1 MHTIGKILK
10 TIREERGLQ
19 LRQVAIESNIDLTL
33 LSRVENG
40 KRMPSESLLI
50 KLAET
55 YGLDSNLLVLHLVS
69 DKILEISEQYPD
81 HTIEALK
88 VAQEKARLGE
98 RYISFFMNSFISR
111 PIGLESRRYI
121 GNKTKLTDWIME
133 TIRRECPEAHSFCDI
148 FAGTGAVAGKAIPY
162 YDQVIFNDL
171 LCANRVIYQGFFE
184 KGEWN
189 RDKLCTILDEYNH
202 TDYNSLED
210 NYFSINFGGKYFD
223 YGVSKLIGYVR
234 QNIEDRR
241 GELTDKEYNILLS
254 TLIYNMDRIANTVGH
269 FDAYIQ
275 GKEIE
280 KKSLTLRLID
290 ARSYDNVAIYQ
301 ENSNTLARTLHA
313 DIVYMDPP
321 YNSRQYCDA
330 YHLYENLV
338 RWEKP
343 EVKGVAGK
351 FNQKDKKSDF
361 CTMKAVDAFA
371 DLVDNLHT
379 RYIVLSYNNMAKKG
393 NGRSN
398 AKMDDTDIMRIL
410 EAKGRVQVFSHDHRP
425 FTTGK
430 SNIKNHQERLFI
442 CVCDNH

>member
-55 YGLDSNLLVLHLVS
+55 YGLDSNLLVLQLVS

-162 YDQVIFNDL
+162 YGQVIFNDL
-171 LCANRVIYQGFFE
+171 LCANRVIYQGFYNPQIQISE
-184 KGEWN
+184 KSQTK
-189 RDKLCTILDEYNH
+189 RLKIADSRKTKRPIIDK
-202 TDYNSLED
+202 
-210 NYFSINFGGKYFD
+210 
-223 YGVSKLIGYVR
+223 
-234 QNIEDRR
+234 
-241 GELTDKEYNILLS
+241 
-254 TLIYNMDRIANTVGH
+254 
-269 FDAYIQ
+269 
-275 GKEIE
+275 
-280 KKSLTLRLID
+280 
-290 ARSYDNVAIYQ
+290 
-301 ENSNTLARTLHA
+301 RTTPNKRH
-313 DIVYMDPP
+313 
-321 YNSRQYCDA
+321 
-330 YHLYENLV
+330 
-338 RWEKP
+338 
-343 EVKGVAGK
+343 
-351 FNQKDKKSDF
+351 
-361 CTMKAVDAFA
+361 
-371 DLVDNLHT
+371 
-379 RYIVLSYNNMAKKG
+379 
-393 NGRSN
+393 SN
-398 AKMDDTDIMRIL
+398 AIITL
-410 EAKGRVQVFSHDHRP
+410 
-425 FTTGK
+425 
-430 SNIKNHQERLFI
+430 
-442 CVCDNH
+442 

>member
-55 YGLDSNLLVLHLVS
+55 YGLDSNLLVLQLVS
-69 DKILEISEQYPD
+69 DK
-81 HTIEALK
+81 
-88 VAQEKARLGE
+88 
-98 RYISFFMNSFISR
+98 
-111 PIGLESRRYI
+111 
-121 GNKTKLTDWIME
+121 
-133 TIRRECPEAHSFCDI
+133 
-148 FAGTGAVAGKAIPY
+148 
-162 YDQVIFNDL
+162 IFNDL

-202 TDYNSLED
+202 TDCNSLED

-313 DIVYMDPP
+313 DIVY
-321 YNSRQYCDA
+321 
-330 YHLYENLV
+330 
-338 RWEKP
+338 
-343 EVKGVAGK
+343 
-351 FNQKDKKSDF
+351 
-361 CTMKAVDAFA
+361 
-371 DLVDNLHT
+371 
-379 RYIVLSYNNMAKKG
+379 
-393 NGRSN
+393 
-398 AKMDDTDIMRIL
+398 IL
-410 EAKGRVQVFSHDHRP
+410 
-425 FTTGK
+425 
-430 SNIKNHQERLFI
+430 
-442 CVCDNH
+442 

>member
-33 LSRVENG
+33 LSRVKNG

-55 YGLDSNLLVLHLVS
+55 YGLDSNLLVLQLVS

-133 TIRRECPEAHSFCDI
+133 TIWRECPDAHSFCDI

-202 TDYNSLED
+202 TDCNSLED

-321 YNSRQYCDA
+321 YNSGPLGKTGGKRSSRKIQPKRQEKRLL
-330 YHLYENLV
+330 YHEGGRCFRRPRRQSTHEIHCTVIQQY
-338 RWEKP
+338 
-343 EVKGVAGK
+343 GK
-351 FNQKDKKSDF
+351 KREWAIQCK
-361 CTMKAVDAFA
+361 
-371 DLVDNLHT
+371 
-379 RYIVLSYNNMAKKG
+379 
-393 NGRSN
+393 NGRYRHHAYTRSQRSS
-398 AKMDDTDIMRIL
+398 TS
-410 EAKGRVQVFSHDHRP
+410 FFP
-425 FTTGK
+425 
-430 SNIKNHQERLFI
+430 
-442 CVCDNH
+442 